1 LLCNQTSDHEDFV
14 KFGYR
19 PDMKIE
25 KNLTI
30 LLYFD
35 HLLKPVVEIWFSV
48 GRDRIWQ
55 VVAIFISRANGLPLT
70 NSLAHRL
77 ILYWVT

>member
-1 LLCNQTSDHEDFV
+1 V

-19 PDMKIE
+19 PDMKVE

-35 HLLKPVVEIWFSV
+35 HLQKPVVEIWFSV

-55 VVAIFISRANGLPLT
+55 VVAIFIS
-70 NSLAHRL
+70 
-77 ILYWVT
+77 

>member
-1 LLCNQTSDHEDFV
+1 V

-19 PDMKIE
+19 SDMKVE

-35 HLLKPVVEIWFSV
+35 HHLKPVVEIWFSV

-55 VVAIFISRANGLPLT
+55 VVVNFHFMSKWATPDK
-70 NSLAHRL
+70 LASP
-77 ILYWVT
+77 